1 MGKLEEMIERIKK
14 VMYER
19 ERIRNIGIV
28 AHIDHGKTT
37 LTDNLVAAGGL
48 MSEELAG
55 KQLMLDFYEP
65 ERERGITIMA
75 ANISIVYDLEGKD
88 FLINIID
95 TPGHVDF
102 AGEVVRAMRAVDG
115 VILVVDAVEG
125 VMPQTETVLRMAL
138 KERAKPVLF
147 INKVDRLINELQLD
161 PQSMMKRF
169 EKIITDV
176 NNLIRKFAPE
186 EFKDKWLVKAK
197 DGSVAFGSAYHNW
210 ALSIPY
216 SQISGITFKDVYS
229 FLQSDDQ
236 KTLAKKS
243 PLYDVVIRMVI
254 QHLPDPVTAQRYRIP
269 HLWPGDINSDIGKQ
283 MLACDPKG
291 KLVMVIT
298 DVSVDPHAGEVATG
312 RVFSGTLR
320 KGMTVHMI
328 GNKTQATIQQISLYM
343 GPHRLR
349 VDEIPAGNIAAIVG
363 LKDVYAGET
372 LAEERIPPFE
382 SFKTA
387 LEPVISAAVEAK
399 NMKDIAKLGEVLRKI
414 QKEDPT
420 VRAEINQETGEYV
433 VSGMGEL
440 HLEIIK
446 YRIENDYG
454 IPVNMSPPTVVYR
467 EGVGKK
473 SPTVESKSPNR
484 HNKFYIHVEPL
495 PEELLRALLEKEIPE
510 GKLKEKQ
517 FMEKFRELGLSPEES
532 RNVWMVH
539 NYNIFVDATTGV
551 QYLNEA
557 KELIL
562 QGFMEAMNDGPLMRE
577 KVMGVKVVLD
587 DAVLHEDA
595 VHRGPAQVIPAVK
608 RGIYAAMLMADPF
621 VYEPKQYVYITVP
634 QDYMGAVNK
643 ELQMRRAQI
652 EDISTEGDTVIIKA
666 KVPVREMIGF
676 SAALRSATQGRAM
689 WTYEFAGYER
699 VPRDLQDEIIRE
711 VRKRKGES
719 PEPPKPEDFLE

>member
-1 MGKLEEMIERIKK
+1 MGKLEEVAARIQK

-75 ANISIVYDLEGKD
+75 ANISIVYNLDGKD
-88 FLINIID
+88 YLVNIID

-138 KERAKPVLF
+138 RERVKPVLF
-147 INKVDRLINELQLD
+147 INKVDRLINELQLE
-161 PQSMMKRF
+161 PQQMMDRF
-169 EKIITDV
+169 TKIINDV
-176 NNLIRKFAPE
+176 NELIYKYAPQD
-186 EFKDKWLVKAK
+186 FKDKWYVNVQN
-197 DGSVAFGSAYHNW
+197 GSVAFGSAYHNW
-210 ALSIPY
+210 ALSVPY
-216 SQISGITFKDVYS
+216 TKISGITFKDVYE
-229 FLQSDDQ
+229 FLKSDRQ
-236 KTLAKKS
+236 KELAKKS

-254 QHLPDPVTAQRYRIP
+254 QHLPDPTTAQKYRIP
-269 HLWPGDINSDIGKQ
+269 HLWPGDMDSPVGRS

-320 KGMTVHMI
+320 KGMKVRMI
-328 GNKTQATIQQISLYM
+328 GNKTEATIQQISIYM

-363 LKDVYAGET
+363 LKDVWAGET
-372 LAEERIPPFE
+372 LSEEPIPPFE
-382 SFKTA
+382 SFKTN
-387 LEPVISAAVEAK
+387 LEPVISSAVEAV
-399 NMKDIAKLGEVLRKI
+399 NMKDIARLGEVLRKI
-414 QKEDPT
+414 QKEDPS
-420 VRAEINQETGEYV
+420 VRVEINQETGEYL

-446 YRIENDYG
+446 YRIEHDYG
-454 IPVNMSPPTVVYR
+454 IPVKMSPPTVVYR
-467 EGVGKK
+467 EGVGKV

-484 HNKFYIHVEPL
+484 HNKFFLHVEPL
-495 PEELLRALLEKEIPE
+495 EEPVLKAILEGELPE
-510 GKLKEKQ
+510 GKYKEKQ
-517 FMEKFRELGLSPEES
+517 HMDKLVSLGMTPEDA
-532 RNVWMVH
+532 RNVWAVF
-539 NYNIFVDATTGV
+539 NGCVFVDRTRGV
-551 QYLNEA
+551 QYLHET
-557 KELIL
+557 KELII
-562 QGFMEAMNDGPLMRE
+562 QAFQEAVNDGPLARE
-577 KVMGVKVVLD
+577 KMMGVKVVLD

-608 RGIYAAMLMADPF
+608 RGIYAAVLQADPF
-621 VYEPKQYVYITVP
+621 LWEPKQYVFITVP
-634 QDYMGAVNK
+634 QDYMGDVNR
-643 ELQMRRAQI
+643 ELQGRRAQI
-652 EDISTEGDTVIIKA
+652 EDISSEGETIIIKA

-676 SAALRSATQGRAM
+676 SAALRSATQGRAI

-699 VPRDLQDEIIRE
+699 VPRELQESIVKE
-711 VRKRKGES
+711 VRTRKGES

>member
-1 MGKLEEMIERIKK
+1 MGKLEEVAARIQK
-14 VMYER
+14 VMRER

-75 ANISIVYDLEGKD
+75 ANISIVYDLDGKD
-88 FLINIID
+88 YLVNIID

-138 KERAKPVLF
+138 KERVKPVLF
-147 INKVDRLINELQLD
+147 INKVDRLINELQLE
-161 PQSMMKRF
+161 PQAMQERF
-169 EKIITDV
+169 VKIINDV
-176 NNLIRKFAPE
+176 NNLIYKYAPE
-186 EFKDKWLVKAK
+186 EFRDKWQVSVQ

-210 ALSIPY
+210 ALSVPY
-216 SQISGITFKDVYS
+216 SKISGITFKDVYEYLKS
-229 FLQSDDQ
+229 GNQ
-236 KTLAKKS
+236 KELAKKS

-269 HLWPGDINSDIGKQ
+269 HLWPGDINSEIGQ
-283 MLACDPKG
+283 AMLNCDPNG

-312 RVFSGTLR
+312 RVFSGTLKR
-320 KGMTVHMI
+320 GMKVKMI
-328 GNKTQATIQQISLYM
+328 GNKTEATVQQISIYM

-349 VDEIPAGNIAAIVG
+349 VEEIPAGNIAAIVG
-363 LKDVYAGET
+363 LKDVWAGET
-372 LAEERIPPFE
+372 LAEEEIPPFE
-382 SFKTA
+382 SFKTN

-414 QKEDPT
+414 MKEDPS
-420 VRAEINQETGEYV
+420 VRVEMNQETGEYV

-473 SPTVESKSPNR
+473 SETVESKSPNR

-495 PEELLRALLEKEIPE
+495 EEGVLKAILEGEIPQ
-510 GKLKEKQ
+510 GKYKEKQ
-517 FMEKFRELGLSPEES
+517 HVDKLVAAGMDPEDAK
-532 RNVWMVH
+532 NVWAV
-539 NYNIFVDATTGV
+539 YNGNVFVDRTRGV
-551 QYLNEA
+551 QYLHET
-557 KELIL
+557 KELII
-562 QGFMEAMNDGPLMRE
+562 QAFQEAMDDGPLARE

-608 RGIYAAMLMADPF
+608 RGIYAAMLKADPF
-621 VYEPKQYVYITVP
+621 LWEPKQYVYITVP
-634 QDYMGAVNK
+634 QEYMGDVNR

-652 EDISTEGDTVIIKA
+652 EEIRSEGESIIIKA

-676 SAALRSATQGRAM
+676 SAALRSATQGRAI

-699 VPRDLQDEIIRE
+699 VPRELQDEIVKE
-711 VRKRKGES
+711 VRTRKGES

>member
-1 MGKLEEMIERIKK
+1 MGKLEEVAARIQK
-14 VMYER
+14 VMRER

-75 ANISIVYDLEGKD
+75 ANISIVYSLDGKD
-88 FLINIID
+88 YLVNIID

-138 KERAKPVLF
+138 RERVKPVLF
-147 INKVDRLINELQLD
+147 INKVDRLINELQLE
-161 PQSMMKRF
+161 PQQMMERF
-169 EKIITDV
+169 TKIINDV
-176 NNLIRKFAPE
+176 NELIYKYAPE
-186 EFKDKWLVKAK
+186 DFKDKWYVNVQN
-197 DGSVAFGSAYHNW
+197 GSVAFGSAYHNW
-210 ALSIPY
+210 ALSVPY
-216 SQISGITFKDVYS
+216 TKISGVTFKDVYE
-229 FLQSDDQ
+229 FLKSDKQ
-236 KTLAKKS
+236 KELAKKS

-254 QHLPDPVTAQRYRIP
+254 QHLPDPITAQKYRIP
-269 HLWPGDINSDIGKQ
+269 HLWPGDIDSPVGKS
-283 MLACDPKG
+283 MVACDPNG

-320 KGMTVHMI
+320 KGMKVKMI
-328 GNKTQATIQQISLYM
+328 GNKTDATVQQISIYM

-363 LKDVYAGET
+363 LKDVWAGET
-372 LAEERIPPFE
+372 LSEEPIPPFE
-382 SFKTA
+382 SFKTN
-387 LEPVISAAVEAK
+387 LEPVISSAVEAV
-399 NMKDIAKLGEVLRKI
+399 NMKDIARLGEVLRKI
-414 QKEDPT
+414 QKEDPS
-420 VRAEINQETGEYV
+420 VRVEINQETGEYL

-446 YRIENDYG
+446 YRIEHDYG
-454 IPVNMSPPTVVYR
+454 IPVKMSPPTVVYR
-467 EGVGKK
+467 EGVGKT

-484 HNKFYIHVEPL
+484 HNKFFLHVEPL
-495 PEELLRALLEKEIPE
+495 EEPVLKAILEGELPE
-510 GKLKEKQ
+510 GKYKEKQ
-517 FMEKFRELGLSPEES
+517 YMDKLVSLGMSPDDA
-532 RNVWMVH
+532 RNVWAVFNGCML
-539 NYNIFVDATTGV
+539 VDRTRGV
-551 QYLNEA
+551 QYLHETR
-557 KELIL
+557 ELII
-562 QGFMEAMNDGPLMRE
+562 QAFQEAVNDGPLARE
-577 KVMGVKVVLD
+577 KMMGVKVVLD

-608 RGIYAAMLMADPF
+608 RGIYAAVLQADPF
-621 VYEPKQYVYITVP
+621 LWEPKQYVFITVP
-634 QDYMGAVNK
+634 QDYMGDVNR
-643 ELQMRRAQI
+643 ELQSRRAQI
-652 EDISTEGDTVIIKA
+652 EDISSEGETVLIKA

-676 SAALRSATQGRAM
+676 SAALRSATQGRAI

-699 VPRDLQDEIIRE
+699 VPRELQDVIVKE
-711 VRKRKGES
+711 VRTRKGES